1 MYNLITVYDDGF
13 TKSEICRNITEIFSA
28 AAIYTQDEECT
39 SVIGI
44 NVETKEFVIDFTR
57 R

>member
-13 TKSEICRNITEIFSA
+13 TKSEVCRNVTEMFSA
-28 AAIYTQDEECT
+28 AAIYAQDDECV
-39 SVIGI
+39 SILGI